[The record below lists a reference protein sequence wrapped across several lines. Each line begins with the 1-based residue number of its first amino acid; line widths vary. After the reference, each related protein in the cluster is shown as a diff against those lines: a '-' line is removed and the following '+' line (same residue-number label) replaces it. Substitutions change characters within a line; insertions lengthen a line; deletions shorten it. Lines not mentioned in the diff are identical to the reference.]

1 MSVDRAFTKEDLDHC
16 LKELAKEFRKRNGR
30 RMPAEM
36 ILIGGASVLINYG
49 FREMTYNM
57 DAIIHSSGAMKD
69 AIITVGER
77 LELPKGWLNTDFMKT
92 SSYSPK
98 LVRYSRYYK
107 TFSNILQVRTIT
119 AEYLVAMKL
128 MAGRLYKNDLSDIVG
143 ILMEQE
149 ARGDAL
155 TLARIQMAVTELYD
169 NYERIPESSRDF
181 IEDVFAKDDLQE
193 FYRQCRSM
201 ELENKEILVEFQDDY
216 PGVLNG
222 DNLGDILKAAR
233 ERKEDAADIK
243 GEA

>member
-1 MSVDRAFTKEDLDHC
+1 
-16 LKELAKEFRKRNGR
+16 
-30 RMPAEM
+30 
-36 ILIGGASVLINYG
+36 
-49 FREMTYNM
+49 M